1 MTVAPRS
8 FDADEFHDSAEPHAS
23 AEPASPAAV
32 LKDIRF
38 SYDRGTSWA
47 LDGVSLTVHAGER
60 LCLVGP
66 NGSGKSTLARLIAG
80 LTAPDGGEVTLLGQR
95 VHEAGPNADAYRA
108 ARHGIGMV
116 FQNPEDQLVTTV
128 LEDDVAFGPEN
139 LGLERELI
147 GERIVDSLQAVGLA
161 NLRQSDPTRM
171 SGGQQQRAA
180 IAGMLAMNPAMLVLD
195 EPTAMLDES
204 ARAEVMRILDDLQAR
219 GTTIVHVTHHPDETV
234 HADRIVRMEAGRIV
248 GVTAAVDNRPPLAEA
263 VSQSETE
270 GGIGTEAAPS
280 RPTNDSP
287 RQREREDG
295 SELPL
300 LSDGIGDMTDPI
312 IRVSHLT
319 YRYPSAKRAVIDDL
333 SFTIARGETVA
344 LMGVNGSG
352 KSTLVRMLCALAAP
366 TAGSIEVAGVPVA
379 STGKRGRNARPKSA
393 NRRQLAQ
400 LRRHV
405 GYVMQHPEHQLFADT
420 VAEDVAYGPRNQGLA
435 EAEVADRVRE
445 SLDLLHIGHL
455 ADRSPFDL
463 SGGQQRLV
471 AIAGVLAC
479 NPDVLIMDEPTAS
492 LDVQAKERIHELLR
506 TLKSRGVTVLII
518 THDRAEAKH
527 IADRV
532 VRMPI
537 AGAAGAES
545 ISATET
551 AFPAESVS
559 PDKPAHSVIH
569 RLDPR
574 VKMVGFLA
582 AMFTMFAVNTPT
594 QLALGIAI
602 TLAVIA
608 AARLNPLRVLESI
621 HPILILLGLMG
632 VVNLFVVRTGTP
644 VVVLGPL
651 SITDQGVTIAV
662 LYACRFALVIILGA
676 VFLTT
681 TTPTAMTD
689 AFATLISP
697 LNRLGIHAQ
706 EIALVMSLAL
716 RFIPTLTDET
726 RAIVDAQSA
735 RGGSIETGSLAQRIK
750 AMSAIIV
757 PIFAGTLRHADNLS
771 LALDAR
777 CYEEGIR
784 RTHWRA
790 LTIAAQDLVFA
801 AAVIVYIAAIIA
813 L

>member
-23 AEPASPAAV
+23 AEPVSPAAV

-108 ARHGIGMV
+108 ARRGIGMV

-139 LGLERELI
+139 LGLERGLI

-234 HADRIVRMEAGRIV
+234 HADRIVHMEAGRIA
-248 GVTAAVDNRPPLAEA
+248 GVTAAADNRPPLAEA

-280 RPTNDSP
+280 RPTNDRP
-287 RQREREDG
+287 RQRKREDG

-300 LSDGIGDMTDPI
+300 LSDGIGDTTNPI

-379 STGKRGRNARPKSA
+379 SIGKRGSNARPEPA

-445 SLDLLHIGHL
+445 SLELLHIGHL

-463 SGGQQRLV
+463 SGGQQRLA

-492 LDVQAKERIHELLR
+492 LDAQAKKRIHELLR
-506 TLKSRGVTVLII
+506 MLKSRGVTVLII
-518 THDRAEAKH
+518 THDWEEAKH

-689 AFATLISP
+689 AFDTLISP

-735 RGGSIETGSLAQRIK
+735 RGGSIETGSPAQRIK

-790 LTIAAQDLVFA
+790 LTIAARDRVFA

>member
-23 AEPASPAAV
+23 AEPVSPAAV

-108 ARHGIGMV
+108 ARRGIGMV

-139 LGLERELI
+139 LGLERGLI

-234 HADRIVRMEAGRIV
+234 HADRIVHMEAGRIV
-248 GVTAAVDNRPPLAEA
+248 GVTAAADNRPPLAEA

-280 RPTNDSP
+280 RPTNDRP
-287 RQREREDG
+287 RQRKREDG

-300 LSDGIGDMTDPI
+300 LSDGIGDTTNPI

-379 STGKRGRNARPKSA
+379 SIGKRGSNARPEPA

-445 SLDLLHIGHL
+445 SLELLHIGHL

-463 SGGQQRLV
+463 SGGQQRLA

-492 LDVQAKERIHELLR
+492 LDAQAKKRIHELLR
-506 TLKSRGVTVLII
+506 MLKSRGVTVLII
-518 THDRAEAKH
+518 THDWEEAKH

-689 AFATLISP
+689 AFDTLISP

-790 LTIAAQDLVFA
+790 LTIAARDRVFA

>member
-1 MTVAPRS
+1 MTVAPHS

-23 AEPASPAAV
+23 AESVSPAAV

-108 ARHGIGMV
+108 ARRGIGMV

-139 LGLERELI
+139 LGLERGLI

-379 STGKRGRNARPKSA
+379 SIGRRGHNARPKSA
-393 NRRQLAQ
+393 NRKQLAQ

-420 VAEDVAYGPRNQGLA
+420 VAEDVAYGPRNQGLG
-435 EAEVADRVRE
+435 ETEVADRVRE
-445 SLDLLHIGHL
+445 SLELLHIGHL

-463 SGGQQRLV
+463 SGGQQRLA

-506 TLKSRGVTVLII
+506 MLKSRGVTVLII
-518 THDRAEAKH
+518 THDWEEAEQ

-582 AMFTMFAVNTPT
+582 VMFTMFAVNTPT

-689 AFATLISP
+689 AFDTLISP

-790 LTIAAQDLVFA
+790 LTIAARDLVFA

>member
-8 FDADEFHDSAEPHAS
+8 FDADGFHDSAEPHAS

-108 ARHGIGMV
+108 ARRGIGMV

-128 LEDDVAFGPEN
+128 LEDDVAFGLEN
-139 LGLERELI
+139 LGLERGLI
-147 GERIVDSLQAVGLA
+147 GERIVDSSQAVGLA

-248 GVTAAVDNRPPLAEA
+248 GVTAAADNRPPLAEA

-287 RQREREDG
+287 RQRKREDG

-300 LSDGIGDMTDPI
+300 LSDGIGDMTNPI

-379 STGKRGRNARPKSA
+379 STGKRGSNARPKPA

-463 SGGQQRLV
+463 SGGQQRLA

-492 LDVQAKERIHELLR
+492 LDAQAKKRIHELLR
-506 TLKSRGVTVLII
+506 MLKSRGVTVLII
-518 THDRAEAKH
+518 THDWEEAEQ

-559 PDKPAHSVIH
+559 PDKPVHSVIH

-651 SITDQGVTIAV
+651 SITDQGVAIAV

-777 CYEEGIR
+777 CYEESIR

-801 AAVIVYIAAIIA
+801 VAVIAYIAAIIA

>member
-1 MTVAPRS
+1 MTVAPHS

-23 AEPASPAAV
+23 AELASPAAV

-108 ARHGIGMV
+108 ARRGIGMV

-139 LGLERELI
+139 LGLERGLI
-147 GERIVDSLQAVGLA
+147 SERIVDSLQAVGLA

-270 GGIGTEAAPS
+270 GGIDTEAAPS

-295 SELPL
+295 PELPL
-300 LSDGIGDMTDPI
+300 LSDDIGDMTDPI

-379 STGKRGRNARPKSA
+379 SIGRRGRNARPKSA
-393 NRRQLAQ
+393 NRKQLAQ

-420 VAEDVAYGPRNQGLA
+420 VAEDVAYGPRNQGLG
-435 EAEVADRVRE
+435 ETEVADRVRE
-445 SLDLLHIGHL
+445 SLELLHIGHL

-463 SGGQQRLV
+463 SGGQQRLA

-492 LDVQAKERIHELLR
+492 LDAQAKKRIHELLR
-506 TLKSRGVTVLII
+506 MLKSRGMTVLII
-518 THDRAEAKH
+518 THDWEEAEQ

-689 AFATLISP
+689 AFDTLISP

-735 RGGSIETGSLAQRIK
+735 RGGSIETGSLARRIK

-790 LTIAAQDLVFA
+790 LTIAARDLVFA

>member
-23 AEPASPAAV
+23 AEPVSPAAV

-108 ARHGIGMV
+108 ARRGIGMV

-139 LGLERELI
+139 LGLERGLI
-147 GERIVDSLQAVGLA
+147 SERIVDSLQAVGLA

-248 GVTAAVDNRPPLAEA
+248 GVTAVVDNRPPLAEA

-270 GGIGTEAAPS
+270 GGIGTEAVPS

-379 STGKRGRNARPKSA
+379 SIGKRGSNARPEPA

-420 VAEDVAYGPRNQGLA
+420 VAEDVAYGPRNQGLG
-435 EAEVADRVRE
+435 ETEVADRVRE
-445 SLDLLHIGHL
+445 SLELLHIGHL

-463 SGGQQRLV
+463 SGGQQRLA

-492 LDVQAKERIHELLR
+492 LDAQAKKRIHELLR
-506 TLKSRGVTVLII
+506 MLKSRGVTVLII
-518 THDRAEAKH
+518 THDWEEAEQ

-537 AGAAGAES
+537 AAPASGGP
-545 ISATET
+545 AT
-551 AFPAESVS
+551 AVS
-559 PDKPAHSVIH
+559 SNGPVHSVIH

-632 VVNLFVVRTGTP
+632 VANLFVVRTGTP

-689 AFATLISP
+689 AFDTLISP

-790 LTIAAQDLVFA
+790 LTIAARDLVFA

>member
-1 MTVAPRS
+1 MTVAPHS

-95 VHEAGPNADAYRA
+95 VYAAGANADAYRA

-171 SGGQQQRAA
+171 SGGQQQRAS

-234 HADRIVRMEAGRIV
+234 HADRIVHMEAGRII
-248 GVTAAVDNRPPLAEA
+248 GITAAVDNRSPLAEA

-270 GGIGTEAAPS
+270 GSIGTEAAPS

-300 LSDGIGDMTDPI
+300 LSDGIGDMTNPI

-352 KSTLVRMLCALAAP
+352 KSTLVRMLCALTAP

-379 STGKRGRNARPKSA
+379 STGKRGRNVRPKSA
-393 NRRQLAQ
+393 NRKQLAQ

-420 VAEDVAYGPRNQGLA
+420 VAEDVAYGPRNQGLG
-435 EAEVADRVRE
+435 ETEVADRVRE
-445 SLDLLHIGHL
+445 SLELLHIGHL

-463 SGGQQRLV
+463 SGGQQRLA
-471 AIAGVLAC
+471 AIAGMLAC
-479 NPDVLIMDEPTAS
+479 NPDVLIMDEPGNDLDTDMLAVMEDLLDTWPGTLIVVSHDRYLLERVTDQQFALIGGKVRHLPGGVQDYLDMVEAIKNGKGLPADTPGFAGTGSSSAKSGKGKAAAVNAAAS
-492 LDVQAKERIHELLR
+492 LPQSASRIAPSSEGANNGEDSTSKLTGKAFHEASKRVNAIERKLAKLEEQKADLEAQMAA
-506 TLKSRGVTVLII
+506 
-518 THDRAEAKH
+518 HDPSDYEGLNKLN
-527 IADRV
+527 
-532 VRMPI
+532 
-537 AGAAGAES
+537 EQL
-545 ISATET
+545 T
-551 AFPAESVS
+551 
-559 PDKPAHSVIH
+559 
-569 RLDPR
+569 
-574 VKMVGFLA
+574 
-582 AMFTMFAVNTPT
+582 AVNTESDDLEAEWLELSE
-594 QLALGIAI
+594 QL
-602 TLAVIA
+602 
-608 AARLNPLRVLESI
+608 E
-621 HPILILLGLMG
+621 
-632 VVNLFVVRTGTP
+632 
-644 VVVLGPL
+644 
-651 SITDQGVTIAV
+651 
-662 LYACRFALVIILGA
+662 
-676 VFLTT
+676 
-681 TTPTAMTD
+681 
-689 AFATLISP
+689 
-697 LNRLGIHAQ
+697 
-706 EIALVMSLAL
+706 
-716 RFIPTLTDET
+716 
-726 RAIVDAQSA
+726 
-735 RGGSIETGSLAQRIK
+735 
-750 AMSAIIV
+750 
-757 PIFAGTLRHADNLS
+757 
-771 LALDAR
+771 
-777 CYEEGIR
+777 
-784 RTHWRA
+784 
-790 LTIAAQDLVFA
+790 
-801 AAVIVYIAAIIA
+801 
-813 L
+813 

>member
-1 MTVAPRS
+1 MTVAPHS

-80 LTAPDGGEVTLLGQR
+80 LTAPDGGEGTLLGQR
-95 VHEAGPNADAYRA
+95 VYAAGPNADAYRA

-171 SGGQQQRAA
+171 SGGQQQRAS

-234 HADRIVRMEAGRIV
+234 HADRIVHMEAGRII
-248 GVTAAVDNRPPLAEA
+248 GITAAVDNRSPLAEA

-270 GGIGTEAAPS
+270 GSIGTEAAPS

-300 LSDGIGDMTDPI
+300 LSDGIGDMTNPI

-352 KSTLVRMLCALAAP
+352 KSTLVRMLCALTAP

-379 STGKRGRNARPKSA
+379 STGKRGRNVRPKSA
-393 NRRQLAQ
+393 NRKQLAQ

-420 VAEDVAYGPRNQGLA
+420 VAEDVAYGPRNQGLG
-435 EAEVADRVRE
+435 ETEVADRVRE
-445 SLDLLHIGHL
+445 SLELLHIGHL

-463 SGGQQRLV
+463 SGGQQRLA

-479 NPDVLIMDEPTAS
+479 NPDVLIMDEPGNDLDTDMLSVMEDLLDTWPGTLIVVSHDRYLLERVTDQQFALIGGKVRHLPGGVQDYLDMVEAIKNGKGLPADTPGFAGTGSSSAKSGKGKAAAVNAAAS
-492 LDVQAKERIHELLR
+492 LPQSASRIAPSSEGANNGEDSTSKLTGKAFHEASKRVNAIERKLAKLEEQKADLEAQMAA
-506 TLKSRGVTVLII
+506 
-518 THDRAEAKH
+518 HDPSDYEGLNKLN
-527 IADRV
+527 
-532 VRMPI
+532 
-537 AGAAGAES
+537 EQL
-545 ISATET
+545 T
-551 AFPAESVS
+551 
-559 PDKPAHSVIH
+559 
-569 RLDPR
+569 
-574 VKMVGFLA
+574 
-582 AMFTMFAVNTPT
+582 AVNTESDDLEAEWLELSE
-594 QLALGIAI
+594 QL
-602 TLAVIA
+602 
-608 AARLNPLRVLESI
+608 E
-621 HPILILLGLMG
+621 
-632 VVNLFVVRTGTP
+632 
-644 VVVLGPL
+644 
-651 SITDQGVTIAV
+651 
-662 LYACRFALVIILGA
+662 
-676 VFLTT
+676 
-681 TTPTAMTD
+681 
-689 AFATLISP
+689 
-697 LNRLGIHAQ
+697 
-706 EIALVMSLAL
+706 
-716 RFIPTLTDET
+716 
-726 RAIVDAQSA
+726 
-735 RGGSIETGSLAQRIK
+735 
-750 AMSAIIV
+750 
-757 PIFAGTLRHADNLS
+757 
-771 LALDAR
+771 
-777 CYEEGIR
+777 
-784 RTHWRA
+784 
-790 LTIAAQDLVFA
+790 
-801 AAVIVYIAAIIA
+801 
-813 L
+813 

>member
-8 FDADEFHDSAEPHAS
+8 FDADEFHDSAEPA
-23 AEPASPAAV
+23 PPAAV

-80 LTAPDGGEVTLLGQR
+80 LTAPDGGEVTLLEQR

-108 ARHGIGMV
+108 ARRGIGMV

-139 LGLERELI
+139 LGLERGLI

-248 GVTAAVDNRPPLAEA
+248 GVTAAADNRPPLAEA

-379 STGKRGRNARPKSA
+379 SIGRRGRNARPKSA
-393 NRRQLAQ
+393 NRKQLAQ

-420 VAEDVAYGPRNQGLA
+420 VAEDVAYGPRNQGLG
-435 EAEVADRVRE
+435 ETEVADRVRE
-445 SLDLLHIGHL
+445 SLELLHIGHL

-463 SGGQQRLV
+463 SGGQQRLA

-492 LDVQAKERIHELLR
+492 LDAQAKKRIHELLR
-506 TLKSRGVTVLII
+506 MLKSRGVTVLII
-518 THDRAEAKH
+518 THDWEEAEQ

-537 AGAAGAES
+537 AAPASGGP
-545 ISATET
+545 AT
-551 AFPAESVS
+551 AVS
-559 PDKPAHSVIH
+559 SNGPVHSVIH

-594 QLALGIAI
+594 QLTLGIAI

-689 AFATLISP
+689 AFDTLISP

-790 LTIAAQDLVFA
+790 LTIAARDLVFA

>member
-108 ARHGIGMV
+108 ARRGIGMV

-139 LGLERELI
+139 LGLERGLI

-234 HADRIVRMEAGRIV
+234 HADRIVHMEAGRIV
-248 GVTAAVDNRPPLAEA
+248 GVTAAADNRPPLAEA

-280 RPTNDSP
+280 RPTNDRP
-287 RQREREDG
+287 RQRKREDG

-300 LSDGIGDMTDPI
+300 LSDGIGDTTNPI

-379 STGKRGRNARPKSA
+379 SIGKRGSNARPEPA

-445 SLDLLHIGHL
+445 SLELLHIGHL

-463 SGGQQRLV
+463 SGGQQRLA

-492 LDVQAKERIHELLR
+492 LDAQAKKRIHELLR
-506 TLKSRGVTVLII
+506 MLKSRGVTVLII
-518 THDRAEAKH
+518 THDWEEAKH

-689 AFATLISP
+689 AFDTLISP

-790 LTIAAQDLVFA
+790 LTIAARDRVFA

>member
-8 FDADEFHDSAEPHAS
+8 FDADGFHDSAEPHAS

-108 ARHGIGMV
+108 ARRGIGMV

-128 LEDDVAFGPEN
+128 LEDDVAFGLEN
-139 LGLERELI
+139 LGLERGLI
-147 GERIVDSLQAVGLA
+147 SERIVDSLQAVGLA

-234 HADRIVRMEAGRIV
+234 HADRIVHMEAGRIV

-270 GGIGTEAAPS
+270 GGIGTEAAPC

-352 KSTLVRMLCALAAP
+352 KSTLVRMLCALTAP

-379 STGKRGRNARPKSA
+379 STGKRGRNVRPKSA
-393 NRRQLAQ
+393 NRKQLAQ

-420 VAEDVAYGPRNQGLA
+420 VAEDVAYGPRNQGLG
-435 EAEVADRVRE
+435 ETEVADRVRE
-445 SLDLLHIGHL
+445 SLELLHIGHL

-463 SGGQQRLV
+463 SGGQQRLA

-492 LDVQAKERIHELLR
+492 LDAQAKKRIHELLR
-506 TLKSRGVTVLII
+506 MLKSRGVTVLII
-518 THDRAEAKH
+518 THDWEEAEQ

-689 AFATLISP
+689 AFDTLISP

-735 RGGSIETGSLAQRIK
+735 RGGSIETGSLARRIK

-790 LTIAAQDLVFA
+790 LTIAARDLVFA

>member
-80 LTAPDGGEVTLLGQR
+80 LTAPDGGEVTLLEQR
-95 VHEAGPNADAYRA
+95 VYAAGPNADAYRA
-108 ARHGIGMV
+108 ARRGIGMV

-139 LGLERELI
+139 LGLERGLI

-333 SFTIARGETVA
+333 SFTIARGETMA

-379 STGKRGRNARPKSA
+379 SIGRRGSNARPKPA

-463 SGGQQRLV
+463 SGGQQRLA

-492 LDVQAKERIHELLR
+492 LDAQAKKRIHELLR
-506 TLKSRGVTVLII
+506 MLKSRGVTVLII
-518 THDRAEAKH
+518 THDWEEAEH

-689 AFATLISP
+689 AFDTLISP

-790 LTIAAQDLVFA
+790 LTIAARDLVFA